1 MRRRKE
7 GDSERDKKK
16 MFEKRVYVCGVFV
29 NEGFLG
35 LLVKMNSQ
43 GTL

>member
-16 MFEKRVYVCGVFV
+16 MSEKRVYVCGVFV
-29 NEGFLG
+29 N
-35 LLVKMNSQ
+35 
-43 GTL
+43 